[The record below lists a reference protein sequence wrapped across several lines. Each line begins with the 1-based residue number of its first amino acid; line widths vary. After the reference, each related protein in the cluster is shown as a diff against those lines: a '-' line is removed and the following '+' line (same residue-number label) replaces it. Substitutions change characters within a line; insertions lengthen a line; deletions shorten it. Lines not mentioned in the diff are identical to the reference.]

1 MKSNLP
7 VALIKNRKDPLN
19 LVKEGKGFSLGE
31 LSKAEISLEIAKKA
45 GLSIDSRRR
54 STHEENIKFLK
65 EWLGKADKNKLMKLR
80 IKHKGPNSASTGKN
94 KRRVYRGLS
103 SAGKKTRGLRKSRGL
118 KNTVLYKWKKS

>member
-7 VALIKNRKDPLN
+7 IAVIKNRKDPQN

-54 STHEENIKFLK
+54 STHEENIKILK
-65 EWLGKADKNKLMKLR
+65 EWLGKVDKSKLIKLR
-80 IKHKGPNSASTGKN
+80 IKHKGLFAFTGKN